1 MKCNNFFSSTRSI
14 LKNFIFR
21 LAQCVKLAI
30 ALGVLLG
37 YAIQF
42 FVAIQIM
49 FPSIRSTFKFADK
62 HPLVGEL
69 LFRSVMVLVTFG
81 VAELVPNLSLLLSL
95 IGAVCSTVLALVL
108 PPLIEFIILSCDEN
122 GIGWFV
128 FVKNTV
134 ILLISLIGFV
144 TGGYESLSSI
154 IKFYF

>member
-1 MKCNNFFSSTRSI
+1 M
-14 LKNFIFR
+14 
-21 LAQCVKLAI
+21 AQCVKLAI

-49 FPSIRSTFKFADK
+49 FPSIKSTFKFADK
-62 HPLVGEL
+62 HPFIGEL
-69 LFRSVMVLVTFG
+69 LFRTFMVLVTFG

-108 PPLIEFIILSCDEN
+108 PPLLEFIILSCEGDRV
-122 GIGWFV
+122 GWFV
-128 FVKNTV
+128 FFKNTI
-134 ILLISLIGFV
+134 ILVISLIGFV

-154 IKFYF
+154 IKAYL